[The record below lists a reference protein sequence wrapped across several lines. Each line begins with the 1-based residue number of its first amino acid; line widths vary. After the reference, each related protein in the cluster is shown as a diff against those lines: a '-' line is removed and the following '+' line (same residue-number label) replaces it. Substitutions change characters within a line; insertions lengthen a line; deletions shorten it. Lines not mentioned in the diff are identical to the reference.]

1 MRREVTKRDKER
13 SVQQL
18 VHYLLLA
25 TILAS
30 TLLLA
35 AGLLLTLTRD
45 SRVPLD
51 LPHMNEIFRP
61 AFLASGVGLLYLGL
75 LLLMI
80 APTLEVGIL
89 VYGYARSRQWQF
101 TLVSLLVLL
110 LLGSGLVLGM
120 RG

>member
-1 MRREVTKRDKER
+1 MGLETTKRDKER
-13 SVQQL
+13 SVNQL

-25 TILAS
+25 NMLTS
-30 TLLLA
+30 TVLLA
-35 AGLLLTLTRD
+35 AGLLLTLTRN
-45 SRVPLD
+45 SRVPLT
-51 LPHMNEIFRP
+51 LPRMNEILRP

-89 VYGYARSRQWQF
+89 VYGYARTRQWQF
-101 TLVSLLVLL
+101 TLVSLVVLL
-110 LLGSGLVLGM
+110 LLGSGLVLGI